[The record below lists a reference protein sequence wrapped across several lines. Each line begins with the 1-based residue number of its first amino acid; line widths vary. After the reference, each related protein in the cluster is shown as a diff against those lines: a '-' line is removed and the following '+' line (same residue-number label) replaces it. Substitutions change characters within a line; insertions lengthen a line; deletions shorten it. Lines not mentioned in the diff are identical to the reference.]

1 MKKLAWILG
10 GLFIAMVVALVS
22 VPLFV
27 NVDQYRGVITDEVN
41 KRIQGKVELGKLHL
55 SLWGAIKIHAESI
68 VVKVNGFPDPM
79 VDTKNFH
86 LEIPFLSVLTGAPN
100 VTAVLEQPKIS
111 LVKETDG
118 RLNALELVK
127 KPNTASLEEP
137 NHHALAMLTGET
149 TIIEDQISQNSSA
162 PEKKSES
169 GKKSETKAKVGEKS
183 SARDS
188 AGADS
193 SKLSTEAAA
202 VDDPQASSEG
212 TSSISGTASA
222 ASATDASNTTQEPT
236 KVPAILQGATLGLKI
251 EQGDLTYADKL
262 AKANYAVNGLEFH
275 GQNLGLGSTMKLQ
288 MKAPVKGERA
298 DGKFEGPVTL
308 QLELTPLL
316 VDQVVKSVKGDVD
329 FDASGL
335 AIQMPGKLEKPSGMA
350 LTVKARF
357 DGDEK
362 ETLLKQFDLR
372 FHEALLH
379 AKGRILTNPLS
390 MKVDV
395 NSDPFSLS
403 SMKDFVPLLKEYDLK
418 GKFQMN
424 ALVDY
429 SLEKLKLS
437 GDLKVQDGSVTYA
450 KMLKAPIQFH
460 LQAGFSEN
468 SLNITR
474 ANVAAPDTDL
484 QILGNVK
491 NFFAPQFSVSISG
504 RSLNVDKLL
513 VLPSGESTAKSN
525 ANAGKFFWLIPIAH
539 AQEKKGGN
547 PILALAANPMIA
559 GASGVLNAQIAKVVA
574 YGSTFENALVK
585 AQLQNLQLKV
595 SEASVRIFGGQIK
608 SDGDFD
614 LRNPA
619 LKYSSR
625 GNASNI
631 SAKEALKT
639 YFPKFQNT
647 FEGTMR
653 ADWNLG
659 GNLYPETLRL
669 KTLKGKA
676 KIVATD
682 GALKSVDFQSQIN
695 SMMQKVPFLKDKKP
709 IEIDDGFKSMMA
721 DLNFDGGVI
730 KAEPI
735 EVQPRNKGFVVKGKS
750 SILESLEQESFLDI
764 YDPQGRLPKE
774 FQSKAG
780 KPAIA
785 LRLYG
790 PISAPK
796 TDYEYTIKKLAS
808 GAGANVA
815 KDAAGKLLDKVLG
828 GGGSGQ
834 QGGQGGGSGDA
845 LKDAADKLKQ
855 KFKLFR

>member
-10 GLFIAMVVALVS
+10 GLFIAMIVALVS

-68 VVKVNGFPDPM
+68 VVNVNGFPEPM

-86 LEIPFLSVLTGAPN
+86 LEIPFLSVLTGSPK

-111 LVKETDG
+111 LVKEIDG
-118 RLNALELVK
+118 RLNLLELVK
-127 KPNTASLEEP
+127 KTNTASLEEP
-137 NHHALAMLTGET
+137 NHHSLSMLTGET
-149 TIIEDQISQNSSA
+149 TIIEDQVSQKAAA
-162 PEKKSES
+162 PEKKKPAES
-169 GKKSETKAKVGEKS
+169 TSASKDKGSANS
-183 SARDS
+183 SSPESTAATTTDSTTDS
-188 AGADS
+188 A
-193 SKLSTEAAA
+193 AAPA
-202 VDDPQASSEG
+202 VDSVVDPQSAVASS
-212 TSSISGTASA
+212 SS
-222 ASATDASNTTQEPT
+222 EPT
-236 KVPAILQGATLGLKI
+236 KVPAILQGATLGLRI
-251 EQGDLTYADKL
+251 ENGNLTYADKL
-262 AKANYAVNGLEFH
+262 AKANYAVNGLEFN
-275 GQNLGLGSTMKLQ
+275 GQNLGLGSTMKIQ
-288 MKAPVKGERA
+288 MKAPLQGQRA

-308 QLELTPLL
+308 QMELTPLL

-329 FDASGL
+329 VDASGL
-335 AIQMPGKLEKPSGMA
+335 SIQMPGKFEKPANMPFT
-350 LTVKARF
+350 LKAKF

-390 MKVDV
+390 IKVDF

-403 SMKDFVPLLKEYDLK
+403 SVKDFVPLVKDYDLK

-429 SLEKLKLS
+429 SVEKLRLT
-437 GDLKVQDGSVTYA
+437 GDLKVQDGAVTYA
-450 KMLKAPIQFH
+450 KMLKAPLQFH

-468 SLNITR
+468 SVNITR
-474 ANVAAPDTDL
+474 ANVAGPDTDL

-491 NFFAPQFSVSISG
+491 NFFAPQFSISLSG

-513 VLPSGESTAKSN
+513 VLPNAETKTASMD
-525 ANAGKFFWLIPIAH
+525 FSWILPTAH
-539 AQEKKGGN
+539 AEPKKGGN
-547 PILALAANPMIA
+547 PMLALSANPIISS
-559 GASGVLNAQIAKVVA
+559 ASGVVNAQIAKVVA
-574 YGSTFENALVK
+574 YGSTFENAIVK

-608 SDGDFD
+608 TNGDFD
-614 LRNPA
+614 LKNPA

-647 FEGTMR
+647 FEGNMR

-659 GNLYPETLRL
+659 GNLYPESLRL

-676 KIVATD
+676 KIVATE

-709 IEIDDGFKSMMA
+709 IEIDDGFQSMTA
-721 DLNFDGGVI
+721 DLNFEGGVI
-730 KAEPI
+730 KADPI

-780 KPAIA
+780 RPAIA

-828 GGGSGQ
+828 GSGQ
-834 QGGQGGGSGDA
+834 QGGQGGGGSNDA